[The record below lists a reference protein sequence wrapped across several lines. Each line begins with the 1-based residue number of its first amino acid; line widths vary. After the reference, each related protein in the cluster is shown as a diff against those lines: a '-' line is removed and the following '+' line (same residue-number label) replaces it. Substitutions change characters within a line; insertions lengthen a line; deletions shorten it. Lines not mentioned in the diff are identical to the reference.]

1 MYIYVLK
8 YICIYM
14 EQFIHTYTYKNV
26 CIYILVCIEIFIYMY
41 IPIQIYEK
49 RLHVSFELPC
59 LSSIFCKYVC
69 KYARIF

>member
-49 RLHVSFELPC
+49 RLHVSFELPIIHI
-59 LSSIFCKYVC
+59 L
-69 KYARIF
+69 